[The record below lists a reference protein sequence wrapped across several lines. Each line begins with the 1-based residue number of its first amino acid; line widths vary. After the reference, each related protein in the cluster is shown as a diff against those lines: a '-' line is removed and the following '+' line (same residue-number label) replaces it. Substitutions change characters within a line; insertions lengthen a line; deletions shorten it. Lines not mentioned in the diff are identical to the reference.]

1 MGRQLREHTRGRLMA
16 PRPAIVRSYFDEDVL
31 GLAKVV
37 ADLRS
42 DVTFPMT
49 PGNS

>member
-1 MGRQLREHTRGRLMA
+1 MP
-16 PRPAIVRSYFDEDVL
+16 PRSAIVRFYFDEDVL

-42 DVTFPMT
+42 DVTFPDD